1 MARDIDRFARFGSL
15 GVAILGA
22 VVGSAVAQVAFD
34 GSTLAVA
41 VCTGVAVAIAL
52 FVFFVWSA
60 RQPERR

>member
-1 MARDIDRFARFGSL
+1 M
-15 GVAILGA
+15 LGA

-52 FVFFVWSA
+52 FVSYMWSA
-60 RQPERR
+60 HQSERR